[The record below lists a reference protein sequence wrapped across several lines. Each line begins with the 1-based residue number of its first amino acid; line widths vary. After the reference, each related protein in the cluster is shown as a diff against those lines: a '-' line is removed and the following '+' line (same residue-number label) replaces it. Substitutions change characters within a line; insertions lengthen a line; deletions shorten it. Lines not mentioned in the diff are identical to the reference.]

1 MKDLASGGPIDSTS
15 LVAAVVVAQWQLR
28 GLVNTL
34 GNPQWPF
41 YIILSGSKLI
51 LEKTETVVF
60 APTQHQQQGQ

>member
-1 MKDLASGGPIDSTS
+1 MKDLASVGPIDSTP

-41 YIILSGSKLI
+41 YLILSGSKLI
-51 LEKTETVVF
+51 LENTETVVF
-60 APTQHQQQGQ
+60 ATTQHQQQGQ